1 MSAGTT
7 STTSVDPL
15 EAVLDVAEA
24 HNAWVHIDAAYAGAA
39 ALLPEF
45 AWMLRGNG
53 RAHSLVVNPHKWLF
67 TPMDCSAFYT
77 RFPDV
82 LRRTFTITPEY
93 LKTTSD
99 PREVSLMDY
108 GVALGRRFRGLKLWY
123 VLRYFGRETL
133 QELIRGHIAMAA
145 EFAGWVE
152 ADDRFELAAPAP
164 FSAVCF
170 RLTAGEERTRALV
183 AAMNQTGRFFIS
195 QTVLKGRYAARVAIG
210 NQATTPED
218 VRALWGEI
226 TRLA

>member
-1 MSAGTT
+1 
-7 STTSVDPL
+7 
-15 EAVLDVAEA
+15 
-24 HNAWVHIDAAYAGAA
+24 
-39 ALLPEF
+39 
-45 AWMLRGNG
+45 MLRGNG

-77 RFPDV
+77 RFPEV

-123 VLRYFGRETL
+123 VLRFYGRETL

-170 RLTAGEERTRALV
+170 RLRSGEERTRALV

-210 NQATTPED
+210 NQATTRED
-218 VRALWGEI
+218 VRALWDEI